1 VENSGFTAAG
11 PAHDEAGEAQD
22 GRQSATADP
31 AVRVWLDLLELDATL
46 HQQRNIRL
54 LTPEARVLIHLKLN
68 GPVSV
73 TTAMQV
79 AGTSYR
85 GFYAVLERLRQ
96 AGIVDTVKDEQD
108 QRVRRLSL
116 HPSAPMAPAQT

>member
-1 VENSGFTAAG
+1 MVSLVVSLESRYTLSANGT
-11 PAHDEAGEAQD
+11 PA
-22 GRQSATADP
+22 SMSSMS
-31 AVRVWLDLLELDATL
+31 VMV
-46 HQQRNIRL
+46 I
-54 LTPEARVLIHLKLN
+54 
-68 GPVSV
+68 SV

-96 AGIVDTVKDEQD
+96 AGIIATDKDEQD

-116 HPSAPMAPAQT
+116 HPSAPMAPANI

>member
-1 VENSGFTAAG
+1 MEDTSFTAAE
-11 PAHDEAGEAQD
+11 PADEEAGGAQG
-22 GRQSATADP
+22 GRDSSTVDP
-31 AVRVWLDLLELDATL
+31 ATRVWLDLLELDATL
-46 HQQRNIRL
+46 HKQRNIRL

-96 AGIVDTVKDEQD
+96 AGIIATDKDEQD

-116 HPSAPMAPAQT
+116 HPSAPMAPANI